1 MNANNR
7 SPGPKNGN
15 DGGGSGGGGQARLPG
30 IGGLFGEGFPTL
42 KPAGTNRVPGNV
54 DYFSCQ
60 SKSNSLFLTVNQ
72 QKFWRNIYLR
82 FCFLYEEVFICFE
95 I

>member
-15 DGGGSGGGGQARLPG
+15 NDGGGGGTGGGGQARLPG

-42 KPAGTNRVPGNV
+42 KPAGTNRVPGKQISHCVFFLANKSCAMAPEGHIV
-54 DYFSCQ
+54 FSF
-60 SKSNSLFLTVNQ
+60 SIYSNF
-72 QKFWRNIYLR
+72 FY
-82 FCFLYEEVFICFE
+82 
-95 I
+95 

>member
-42 KPAGTNRVPGNV
+42 KPAGTNRVPGKPTEILTK
-54 DYFSCQ
+54 YLFTF
-60 SKSNSLFLTVNQ
+60 LFLLPRS
-72 QKFWRNIYLR
+72 FYL
-82 FCFLYEEVFICFE
+82 F
-95 I
+95 